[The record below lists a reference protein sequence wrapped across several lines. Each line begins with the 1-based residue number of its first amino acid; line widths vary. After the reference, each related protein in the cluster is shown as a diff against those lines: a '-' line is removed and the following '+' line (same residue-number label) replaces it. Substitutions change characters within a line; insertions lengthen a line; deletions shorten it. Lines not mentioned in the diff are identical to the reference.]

1 MQIFK
6 YFRKGKGLKNVKIVQ
21 YFHSEINFV
30 YYLYSK
36 VHFDDADGYTCI
48 LLSIW

>member
-1 MQIFK
+1 MYANFQIFQKRERLKK
-6 YFRKGKGLKNVKIVQ
+6 YKNGSI
-21 YFHSEINFV
+21 YYSEINFV

-36 VHFDDADGYTCI
+36 VHFDDADGYI